1 MHTRF
6 DESYRYVNSSDRPTG
21 REFVSLVTNNRSEEG
36 DPTMIKR
43 KIFTFVM
50 LLTMVPLFASTAVHE
65 AFGRDAAMGIAN
77 TQDARIIKEIRHEL
91 ATLPYYGVFDWL
103 EFVVQPDNTVVLR
116 GQVVRPTTKSDAEGR
131 VKDIDGVKQVIN
143 DIEVLPLSP
152 ADDRLRVAL
161 YRTLYNWNSPLFRY
175 ATQTVPPIHIIV
187 KNGRATLKGVVDSKA
202 DANLAYIRARGV
214 PGLFDVKNEL
224 QVAGEGPR

>member
-1 MHTRF
+1 
-6 DESYRYVNSSDRPTG
+6 
-21 REFVSLVTNNRSEEG
+21 
-36 DPTMIKR
+36 MINR
-43 KIFTFVM
+43 KILTLVM
-50 LLTMVPLFASTAVHE
+50 LLTMAPLFASTAVHD
-65 AFGRDAAMGIAN
+65 AFGHGAALGTVS

-116 GQVVRPTTKSDAEGR
+116 GQVVRPTTKSDAEAR
-131 VKDIDGVKQVIN
+131 VKDIDGVKQVVN
-143 DIEVLPLSP
+143 QIEVLPLSP
-152 ADDRLRVAL
+152 SDDRLRLAL

-175 ATQTVPPIHIIV
+175 ATQAVPPIHIIV
-187 KNGRATLKGVVDSKA
+187 NHGRATLKGVVDSKA

-214 PGLFDVKNEL
+214 PGLFEVKNEI

>member
-1 MHTRF
+1 
-6 DESYRYVNSSDRPTG
+6 
-21 REFVSLVTNNRSEEG
+21 
-36 DPTMIKR
+36 MINR
-43 KIFTFVM
+43 KILTLVM
-50 LLTMVPLFASTAVHE
+50 ILTMAPLFASTAVHD
-65 AFGRDAAMGIAN
+65 AFGHGAALGTVS

-116 GQVVRPTTKSDAEGR
+116 GQVVRPTTKSDAEAR
-131 VKDIDGVKQVIN
+131 VKDIDGVKQVVN
-143 DIEVLPLSP
+143 QIEVLPLSP
-152 ADDRLRVAL
+152 SDDRLRLAL

-175 ATQTVPPIHIIV
+175 ATQAVPPIHIIV
-187 KNGRATLKGVVDSKA
+187 NHGRATLKGVVDSKA

-214 PGLFDVKNEL
+214 PGLFEVKNEI